1 MKRLFVLVLSALLTI
16 SLCAVFASAA
26 ETNVA
31 AGKTYTYTGA
41 YTDPSSGQVSWPD
54 TDNKE
59 LTDGI
64 FASKDT
70 DVSYGLAMWVG
81 MNQNG
86 AGVVPNSG
94 TVEIVV
100 DLGST
105 VSGITKFTM
114 NTLQMGGPAIGA
126 PKEVK
131 VSVSTDN
138 QNFTNVGNMTI
149 TKTIAKPG
157 EGDKGKDDGIYDCTL
172 SSTEK
177 SARYVKFTAKLSSAW
192 LFVSEVGVYTGAPA
206 ASKDPIGETSS
217 EEATSS
223 QAQSQ
228 AASAAESSKP
238 QATSSAASSTAST
251 TSAAESAESSSLS
264 TGAIIGIV
272 IGAVVVIGI
281 VVAVIVV
288 NKKKNQ

>member
-206 ASKDPIGETSS
+206 ASKDPINSS
-217 EEATSS
+217 EATSS
-223 QAQSQ
+223 KAESK
-228 AASAAESSKP
+228 ANSAAESSKP
-238 QATSSAASSTAST
+238 GTAASSTAASKAASSIASESK
-251 TSAAESAESSSLS
+251 TSENNGLS

-272 IGAVVVIGI
+272 GVVVVAGI
-281 VVAVIVV
+281 VVAVIVAG
-288 NKKKNQ
+288 KKKNNQ